1 MTKPF
6 KSVTDQV
13 VILEAR
19 GLSFKDKAQAMKIL
33 ERYGYYEIINGYKD
47 PFLESSNPEKYIYE
61 ACFEDIY
68 ALYSFD
74 AALRD
79 YTLVTMLNIERNLR
93 AIVSY
98 TIAETFGHLESDYLK
113 RSNYKDGKKYKDGY
127 KLDQLLL
134 KFKKIIHDDTQPFK
148 HYKQAHGNCP
158 PWILV
163 KGMTFGNLINFIK
176 LQKSEI
182 KSRIIARCYGVEE
195 SSITEELKTF
205 FMESMYLFLAYR
217 NRCAHSGR
225 IYNYKSSK
233 AKVSFCAPIHTKRK
247 INEAKY
253 RQGFGK
259 NDWNALQLAL
269 SLFDDKTPAKLF
281 DQNLKNLLLK
291 YSHIFP
297 DSNDF
302 LTQEMKLLPEQIQAI
317 LKDIQ

>member
-1 MTKPF
+1 MIRSY
-6 KSVTDQV
+6 KSIRELITT
-13 VILEAR
+13 LERR
-19 GLSFKDKAQAMKIL
+19 GLYFKDKAKAMKLL
-33 ERYGYYEIINGYKD
+33 EQYGYSEIINEYQKI
-47 PFLESSNPEKYIYE
+47 FLENQFSGTFIKDTY
-61 ACFEDIY
+61 FEDIY
-68 ALYSFD
+68 SLYSFD
-74 AALRD
+74 VELRN
-79 YTLVTMLNIERNLR
+79 YTLVAMLNVERILR
-93 AIVSY
+93 AIASH
-98 TIAETFGHLESDYLK
+98 TISEAFDRSKLDYLN
-113 RSNYKDGKKYKDGY
+113 RSNFKDGKKYKAGY
-127 KLDQLLL
+127 EIDHLLS
-134 KFKKIIHDDTQPFK
+134 KIKKIIHSGTQPFK
-148 HYKQAHGNCP
+148 HYKQEHGNCP

-195 SSITEELKTF
+195 SSITEELTTF

-233 AKVSFCAPIHTKRK
+233 AKVSFCAPIHAKRK

-253 RQGFGK
+253 RKGFGK

-281 DQNLKNLLLK
+281 DQNLKDLLLK

-317 LKDIQ
+317 LKD

>member
-1 MTKPF
+1 MTRVY
-6 KSVTDQV
+6 KSIREQIAT
-13 VILEAR
+13 LER
-19 GLSFKDKAQAMKIL
+19 KRLFFKDKAQAMKLL
-33 ERYGYYEIINGYKD
+33 EQYGYFEIINEYKKI
-47 PFLESSNPEKYIYE
+47 FLDKESIEIFIEDTY
-61 ACFEDIY
+61 FEDIY
-68 ALYSFD
+68 SLYSFD
-74 AALRD
+74 VELRN
-79 YTLVTMLNIERNLR
+79 YTLVAMLNVERILR
-93 AIVSY
+93 AIASH
-98 TIAETFGHLESDYLK
+98 TISEAFDSSELNYLK
-113 RSNYKDGKKYKDGY
+113 RSNFKDGQKYKDGY
-127 KLDQLLL
+127 EIDRLLG
-134 KFKKIIHDDTQPFK
+134 KIKKIIHTQPFK

-233 AKVSFCAPIHTKRK
+233 AKVSFCAPIHAKRK

-253 RQGFGK
+253 RKGFGK

-281 DQNLKNLLLK
+281 DQNLKDLLLK

-317 LKDIQ
+317 LKD

>member
-1 MTKPF
+1 MTRVY
-6 KSVTDQV
+6 KSIREQIAT
-13 VILEAR
+13 LER
-19 GLSFKDKAQAMKIL
+19 KRLFFKDKAQAMKLL
-33 ERYGYYEIINGYKD
+33 EQYGYFEIINEYKKI
-47 PFLESSNPEKYIYE
+47 FLDKESIEIFIEDTY
-61 ACFEDIY
+61 FEDIY
-68 ALYSFD
+68 SLYSFD
-74 AALRD
+74 VELRN
-79 YTLVTMLNIERNLR
+79 YTLVAMLNVERILR
-93 AIVSY
+93 AIASH
-98 TIAETFGHLESDYLK
+98 TISEAFDSSELNYLK
-113 RSNYKDGKKYKDGY
+113 RSNFKDGQKYKDGY
-127 KLDQLLL
+127 EIDRLLG
-134 KFKKIIHDDTQPFK
+134 KIKKIIHSQPFK

-217 NRCAHSGR
+217 NHCAHSGR
-225 IYNYKSSK
+225 IYNYKSPK
-233 AKVSFCAPIHTKRK
+233 AKVSFCAPIHAKRK

-253 RQGFGK
+253 RKGFGK

-281 DQNLKNLLLK
+281 DQNLKDLLLK

-317 LKDIQ
+317 LKDWQ